1 MYCTYYGFREKP
13 FNITPNPRFLYLSK
27 NHKEAFAHL
36 LYGIDNHTGF
46 IELTGEVGTGKT
58 TVLRTILEQ
67 LDDDNH
73 RTALILNPCLS
84 SIELLRNINR
94 EFAIPHEGLENG
106 ALLEELNR
114 FLLAENR
121 AGRTVVL
128 VVDEAQNL
136 APQVLEQIRL
146 ISNLETESD
155 KLIQIVLA
163 GQPEL
168 KKLLNRTELR
178 QLAQRITVR
187 FHLLPM
193 DFEDSCNYIRHR
205 LEIAGGGGWISFPEP
220 ALKKIYRFS
229 KGSPRLINIACDRA
243 LLVGY
248 GDDTQR
254 IDTRIVAKALAEL
267 RIAAHPG
274 WLPSLRQMLR
284 AAALLSVGIFLAWG
298 LLATWRVLSSRSEL
312 HLAALPGNAGAARN
326 FDRNPSLAVKPPA
339 ARPVSPV
346 AKSSSVLSAASIPPE
361 NSTATSESSPLAS
374 LPDGPEAAFNAVA
387 ALWQSSYSGSRTGR
401 ASLRKLAADHGL
413 VLTPL
418 RGSLAT
424 MQRLNV
430 PAILELQIPG
440 TGTRYLALLGISGQ
454 QLITAP
460 SLPDGIRPDRSEL
473 SRLWKGRAYL
483 LWRNH
488 QKISNTLA
496 DGTEGAEV
504 IRLQILLAGA
514 GFLGSELS
522 GIYDSATKSGLQA
535 FQKSRSLKADGR
547 PDDLTLLLLYRDG
560 GKFATPGLQHD
571 TSNRSNS

>member
-1 MYCTYYGFREKP
+1 MYCTHYGFKEKP

-36 LYGIDNHTGF
+36 LYGIENHTGF

-67 LDDDNH
+67 LDDENH
-73 RTALILNPCLS
+73 CTALILNPCLS

-114 FLLAENR
+114 FLMAENR

-128 VVDEAQNL
+128 VIDEAQNL

-168 KKLLNRTELR
+168 KKLLSRAELR

-205 LEIAGGGGWISFPEP
+205 LEIAGGGGWITFPEP

-248 GDDTQR
+248 GEDTQR
-254 IDTRIVAKALAEL
+254 IDTTVVAKALAEL
-267 RIAAHPG
+267 
-274 WLPSLRQMLR
+274 Q
-284 AAALLSVGIFLAWG
+284 
-298 LLATWRVLSSRSEL
+298 E
-312 HLAALPGNAGAARN
+312 AALPGWRPSVRQMVSAGALLFIALGLLAAWSAISLKSGRSLTAPPGKAGLTSSY
-326 FDRNPSLAVKPPA
+326 DRKPALQPPA
-339 ARPVSPV
+339 AKPASPV
-346 AKSSSVLSAASIPPE
+346 MKNAPASTVNFPME
-361 NSTATSESSPLAS
+361 NGTATPTPSPLAS
-374 LPDGPEAAFNAVA
+374 LPTGPKAAFNAVA
-387 ALWQSSYSGSRTGR
+387 ALWQIPSVSSGAGR
-401 ASLRKLAADHGL
+401 ATLQELAVDHGFT
-413 VLTPL
+413 LTPL
-418 RGSLAT
+418 RSSLAT
-424 MQRLNV
+424 LQRLNV
-430 PAILELQIPG
+430 PAILELQVPG
-440 TGTRYLALLGISGQ
+440 TGTRYLALSGIRSE
-454 QLITAP
+454 QLVTSP
-460 SLPDGIRPDRSEL
+460 PLPDGHRLSRSDL
-473 SRLWKGRAYL
+473 NRLWKGRAYL

-488 QKISNTLA
+488 QKIPNTFA
-496 DGTEGAEV
+496 EETGGAEV
-504 IRLQILLAGA
+504 IRLQILLTGA
-514 GFLGSELS
+514 GFLNSELS
-522 GIYDSATKSGLQA
+522 GIYDNATKSGLLA
-535 FQKSRSLKADGR
+535 FQKSRHLKADGQ
-547 PDDLTLLLLYRDG
+547 PNDLTLLLLYRDG
-560 GKFATPGLQHD
+560 GKFATPRLQHD
-571 TSNRSNS
+571 TSNRSSS